1 MEEAMAGMGGAGGAG
16 GDEFAQIREL
26 LQNNPQMLP
35 VLLNQLAQSQPEV
48 RLSKFGHFWCTQRKR
63 KTEQV
68 LTPRASCTFRS

>member
-1 MEEAMAGMGGAGGAG
+1 MGGMGGVG

-48 RLSKFGHFWCTQRKR
+48 RFFHLQCTLKKVRAKR
-63 KTEQV
+63 EPNV
-68 LTPRASCTFRS
+68 Y

>member
-1 MEEAMAGMGGAGGAG
+1 LFSSPTPLSNYHHNRASNRLLITDEGGDDAMGGMGGVG

-48 RLSKFGHFWCTQRKR
+48 RFSY
-63 KTEQV
+63 
-68 LTPRASCTFRS
+68 